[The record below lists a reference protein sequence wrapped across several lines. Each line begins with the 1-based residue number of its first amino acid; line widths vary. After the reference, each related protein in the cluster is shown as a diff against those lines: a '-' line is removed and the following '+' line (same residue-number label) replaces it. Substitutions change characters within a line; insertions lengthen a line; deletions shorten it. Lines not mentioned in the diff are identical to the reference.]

1 MLRLTAEKISD
12 AACVGIAKVRK
23 DISKGKLDA
32 ENLGDIVRYIQGHR
46 LLAGGLKVFD
56 GIMAKVAEVPTAFE
70 DEGYDDLPR
79 FDKKEKPSIEEMVG
93 AGMLVKGF
101 KPSYD
106 DGQVGDVA

>member
-1 MLRLTAEKISD
+1 MLKVTTKM
-12 AACVGIAKVRK
+12 IADVAMLGEPKVRK
-23 DISKGKLDA
+23 DVQRGNLDA
-32 ENLGDIVRYIQGHR
+32 EDLGDIVRYIQGHR

-70 DEGYDDLPR
+70 DEGYGDLPR

-101 KPSYD
+101 TPSYD
-106 DGQVGDVA
+106 DGQSGDTA